1 MTRTDADNSEAHL
14 FARWFRVPV
23 VRVRQIVD
31 RVRHRL
37 LFVPLGFAAAAAVL
51 SQLTLWLDRYLGDEP
66 LPFVLETTVAS
77 GRAVLSAIAAGLIS
91 SITLLLSLMLVAVQL
106 TSTQFSPRSLRDW
119 IGDDVQ
125 KRTIGVVLGTTVY
138 CLLILRQTRT
148 VAEGDPLTPNIS
160 VLLALGGGVLSLIA
174 VVRSV
179 DHLTNSLRIG
189 QVAGSLAA
197 ATVAIVEQRSST
209 VPVDHDAPVG
219 ADGAS
224 STSEPHPE
232 PPPDAEPVTAA
243 GSGWV
248 QQIDEEAMLAVV
260 EDHATVYVTTD
271 IGRFTLPGAPLVWI
285 HPAPDDERCL
295 DEVRATIAVGDTRTM
310 QQDVGFGIVQLVD
323 IALRALSPGVN
334 DPGTAVDVIDHL
346 GVVLLALWEQP
357 PLPTTRVY
365 ETRRIVTRP
374 EAHGDHLHHAF
385 DQLRRY
391 GCHDAVVATALLRT
405 LAALKTEV
413 VRRDLPGPVA
423 PIDDVVGEVTRAVS
437 SSELSDDDRARV
449 LAALPTVAGAGS

>member
-1 MTRTDADNSEAHL
+1 MTRHDADDAEAHL
-14 FARWFRVPV
+14 LARWLRLPV
-23 VRVRQIVD
+23 VRVRQLAD
-31 RVRHRL
+31 RIRHRL
-37 LFVPLGFAAAAAVL
+37 LFVPLAFAATAVVL
-51 SQLTLWLDRYLGDEP
+51 SQMTLWLDRFLGDEP
-66 LPFVLETTVAS
+66 LPFILETTVDS

-138 CLLILRQTRT
+138 CLLVLRQTRT

-209 VPVDHDAPVG
+209 VPVDHDEPVAVDSG
-219 ADGAS
+219 
-224 STSEPHPE
+224 STASEPQPR
-232 PPPDAEPVTAA
+232 PPPDAEPVTAT

-248 QQIDEEAMLAVV
+248 QQIDEQAMLAVV
-260 EDHATVYVTTD
+260 EDHATVYVTTA

-285 HPAPDDERCL
+285 HPAPNDERRL
-295 DEVRATIAVGDTRTM
+295 DEVRATIAIGDTRTM
-310 QQDVGFGIVQLVD
+310 LQDVGFGIVQLVD

-357 PLPTTRVY
+357 PLPTTRVQ
-365 ETRRIVTRP
+365 ETRRLVTRP

-391 GCHDAVVATALLRT
+391 GCHDAVVASAMLRT
-405 LAALKTEV
+405 LANLRAEV
-413 VRRDLPGPVA
+413 VRRGLPGPLA
-423 PIDDVVGEVTRAVS
+423 PIDDVVREVALAVS
-437 SSELSDDDRARV
+437 SSELSDDDQARV
-449 LAALPTVAGAGS
+449 LALLPMT